1 MFGDSH
7 NPPTRPAPSRART
20 PGFDDFGTYN
30 TSCRPHLKVRVLVS
44 YCTCLVRKMV
54 TFFLIVVIASI
65 SHCLAP
71 SPGIF
76 VSSTTCTKMSRC
88 RTYLYPTGKGRQ
100 LLTSRKRLDLCKVLL
115 PLVFRQATGVFFSS
129 FKVFFLSPCLS
140 SFYFERSAFNLS
152 QQFISSFCFFLLRS
166 RFRSVQRFLR
176 LGIASPAL
184 NADGLFCCKTGL
196 KG

>member
-115 PLVFRQATGVFFSS
+115 PLVFRQATGVFFL
-129 FKVFFLSPCLS
+129 LSRFS
-140 SFYFERSAFNLS
+140 
-152 QQFISSFCFFLLRS
+152 FFLLVS
-166 RFRSVQRFLR
+166 RLSILKDLLSIFHRNSFLLFVFFFCVQDSGVCSDSCALELPLR
-176 LGIASPAL
+176 P
-184 NADGLFCCKTGL
+184 
-196 KG
+196 

>member
-88 RTYLYPTGKGRQ
+88 RTYLYPTGKR
-100 LLTSRKRLDLCKVLL
+100 TSAANITEAVGSMQGPLASRLPPGDRC
-115 PLVFRQATGVFFSS
+115 FFSS

-152 QQFISSFCFFLLRS
+152 QQFSSSVCFFLLRS